1 MIRGMKHDH
10 PQFKLRI
17 PPKLKERLEQEAAR
31 NDRTLTAEIVA
42 RLEASLAAVEFP
54 ARDHEELQGMV
65 DISIAQMDFH
75 MAQNHVAQ
83 ARDEFT
89 RARIRYDAL
98 VIQEHSYSQ
107 LDPRSEAAREMKER
121 RMAALDEAERAQ
133 IKLKEAEVALQF
145 AQRKLSAAHEARMR
159 PTSS

>member
-17 PPKLKERLEQEAAR
+17 PPKLKETLEQEAAR

-42 RLEASLAAVEFP
+42 RLEASLATTEFP
-54 ARDHEELQGMV
+54 ARDRADLNSML

-107 LDPRSEAAREMKER
+107 IDPRSEAAREMKELR
-121 RMAALDEAERAQ
+121 LAALDDAERAQ
-133 IKLKEAEVALQF
+133 IKLREAEIALQI
-145 AQRKLSAAHEARMR
+145 AQKRLSESHAARLR